1 MRTVTKD
8 WLENSEDH
16 GFYLIGGATER
27 EHYYPAIIGL
37 AKDMSHV
44 AYSFERLCEC
54 FMKQNNWTW
63 EEASEWVI
71 YDVERALPYYG
82 DKAPVILP
90 NNFISSRN
98 KTYEPIKVEGARN
111 GKM

>member
-8 WLENSEDH
+8 WLENGDDH
-16 GFYLIGGATER
+16 GFYLIGNDDR
-27 EHYYPAIIGL
+27 EDFYPAIIGL

-44 AYSFERLCEC
+44 AYSFERLVRC
-54 FMKQNNWTW
+54 FMKQNNWSW

-82 DKAPVILP
+82 ERAPVILP

-98 KTYEPIKVEGARN
+98 KYYEPIKIVEDKN
-111 GKM
+111 G

>member
-1 MRTVTKD
+1 
-8 WLENSEDH
+8 
-16 GFYLIGGATER
+16 
-27 EHYYPAIIGL
+27 
-37 AKDMSHV
+37 
-44 AYSFERLCEC
+44 
-54 FMKQNNWTW
+54 MKVYNWTW

-82 DKAPVILP
+82 ERAPVILP

>member
-1 MRTVTKD
+1 MKTVTRE
-8 WLENSEDH
+8 WLEHGEDH
-16 GFYLIGGATER
+16 GFYLIGNKDR
-27 EHYYPAIIGL
+27 EDFYPAIIGL

-44 AYSFERLCEC
+44 AYSFEKLAEC

-63 EEASEWVI
+63 DEA
-71 YDVERALPYYG
+71 
-82 DKAPVILP
+82 VILP

-98 KTYEPIKVEGARN
+98 KIYEPIKVEGAKN

>member
-1 MRTVTKD
+1 MRVVTKE
-8 WLENSEDH
+8 WLEQGKDH
-16 GFYLIGGATER
+16 SFYLIGDNDR
-27 EHYYPAIIGL
+27 EDFYPAIIGL
-37 AKDMSHV
+37 AKDKSCV

-54 FMKQNNWTW
+54 FMKQNNWTY
-63 EEASEWVI
+63 EEASERVVCN
-71 YDVERALPYYG
+71 VERALPAYG
-82 DKAPVILP
+82 KRAPVILL

>member
-8 WLENSEDH
+8 WLENGKDH
-16 GFYLIGGATER
+16 GFYLIGDKDR
-27 EHYYPAIIGL
+27 EDFYPAIIGL

-54 FMKQNNWTW
+54 FMEQNNWTW

-82 DKAPVILP
+82 ERAPVILP

-98 KTYEPIKVEGARN
+98 KTYEPIKVEGARS

>member
-1 MRTVTKD
+1 MRAVTKD
-8 WLENSEDH
+8 WLENGKDH
-16 GFYLIGGATER
+16 GFYLIGSNDR
-27 EHYYPAIIGL
+27 EAFYPAIIGL
-37 AKDMSHV
+37 ARDNSHV

-82 DKAPVILP
+82 ERAPVILP